1 MQGQGQGWMPGPMF
15 PGYPWMQGQTAP
27 PYPMTPN
34 QWYPQ
39 YPGFQPTPQ
48 GTTPQPQPQ
57 VQQAAGN
64 LPGATQARRSRST
77 SPPREDDR
85 SAKDMLKHAFRE
97 MIVEE
102 FGTVSAS
109 AGTTSTS
116 KSAKI
121 LNGVNQY
128 SVRAYAGKKINEEV
142 PDIFRVL
149 DSNENMTTKTQA
161 LEDRLSEAQS
171 ANAMVRFT
179 LRRELVKEFMQH
191 AFYSDP
197 VEDNMMHGF
206 TPFCIQCMDKK
217 SKYNL
222 IGLEK
227 RIDFASHTVEADFDK
242 KEAALKVN
250 PISDAL
256 GFIAAISNTRA
267 LAWALFTSSSPL
279 TEDLHELYEIVIDGY
294 QTGELE
300 AANDMQPDW
309 YAHAL
314 WSLYKDISKFF
325 KKRFTEDDLRQGY
338 RMRSPLTDYI
348 REIKRFTSMY
358 TSGVPTCLLVRTKQL
373 ASEDASP
380 GGERKPKRP
389 GNLDGKIPKKPKNQ
403 DSRQQWKDNKKYDAT
418 LKSVKQTIVQA
429 HDKIN
434 LGMLMHAN
442 GTTTGKLLAT
452 IGIPTTVCGR
462 FLLWGACGD
471 KECTLTHD
479 DQKLS
484 TTQVSQIKELLTESS
499 KKILDKKDQS

>member
-1 MQGQGQGWMPGPMF
+1 
-15 PGYPWMQGQTAP
+15 MQGQTAP

-57 VQQAAGN
+57 VQQVAGN

-179 LRRELVKEFMQH
+179 L
-191 AFYSDP
+191 
-197 VEDNMMHGF
+197 
-206 TPFCIQCMDKK
+206 
-217 SKYNL
+217 
-222 IGLEK
+222 
-227 RIDFASHTVEADFDK
+227 
-242 KEAALKVN
+242 
-250 PISDAL
+250 
-256 GFIAAISNTRA
+256 
-267 LAWALFTSSSPL
+267 
-279 TEDLHELYEIVIDGY
+279 
-294 QTGELE
+294 
-300 AANDMQPDW
+300 
-309 YAHAL
+309 
-314 WSLYKDISKFF
+314 
-325 KKRFTEDDLRQGY
+325 
-338 RMRSPLTDYI
+338 
-348 REIKRFTSMY
+348 
-358 TSGVPTCLLVRTKQL
+358 
-373 ASEDASP
+373 
-380 GGERKPKRP
+380 
-389 GNLDGKIPKKPKNQ
+389 
-403 DSRQQWKDNKKYDAT
+403 
-418 LKSVKQTIVQA
+418 
-429 HDKIN
+429 
-434 LGMLMHAN
+434 
-442 GTTTGKLLAT
+442 
-452 IGIPTTVCGR
+452 
-462 FLLWGACGD
+462 
-471 KECTLTHD
+471 
-479 DQKLS
+479 
-484 TTQVSQIKELLTESS
+484 
-499 KKILDKKDQS
+499 